1 MDSDLQRAYQPNML
15 IGNMVVIILM
25 GLLVLLNGLC
35 DRAVRFDDAQD
46 SHRNSAARPQE
57 IPKGLSTRAG
67 GPSGGLP
74 GGWIGPIDIAII
86 PDKPPAMQVHAAPR
100 IAPVRSLFPAPPPFA
115 VAADESLAGIGLVGV
130 GSEFG
135 LPSTPTLIDLAPI
148 RSFSMPDRP
157 MKSPTVPQPDRA
169 LMISGFE
176 PPLPPRKA
184 RRSGLQS
191 GLASVRITLDAEG
204 RLTDLETVS
213 EEPPDFD
220 LAAAL
225 KESLRN
231 CRYTSPIIDGRK
243 TPIQVVVTYDFA
255 PNVPLTVRTS
265 GDVEMIV
272 R

>member
-1 MDSDLQRAYQPNML
+1 ML
-15 IGNMVVIILM
+15 IGNTVVIILT

-35 DRAVRFDDAQD
+35 DRAVQVDDAQD
-46 SHRNSAARPQE
+46 HHQRPAARSQV
-57 IPKGLSTRAG
+57 ISGGYAIHAG
-67 GPSGGLP
+67 GPDDGLP
-74 GGWIGPIDIAII
+74 GGWIGQSDITII
-86 PDKPPAMQVHAAPR
+86 PDKPPAIRVHATPR
-100 IAPVRSLFPAPPPFA
+100 IAPVPSWSPATPPFA
-115 VAADESLAGIGLVGV
+115 VAADESLAGIGLVGE

-148 RSFSMPDRP
+148 RSFSMSDQP

-169 LMISGFE
+169 MMICGFE

-225 KESLRN
+225 KESLRS
-231 CRYTSPIIDGRK
+231 CHYTSPIVDGK
-243 TPIQVVVTYDFA
+243 KVPMKVVVTYDFT
-255 PNVPLTVRTS
+255 PNTPLTVRTS
-265 GDVEMIV
+265 GNVEMIV